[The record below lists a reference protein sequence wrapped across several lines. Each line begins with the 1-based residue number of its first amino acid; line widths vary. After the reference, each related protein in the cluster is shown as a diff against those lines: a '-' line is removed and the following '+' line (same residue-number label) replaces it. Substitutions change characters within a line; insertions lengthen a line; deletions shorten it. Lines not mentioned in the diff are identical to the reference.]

1 MNKDEL
7 FDKIY
12 KTIDQSFI
20 NMNSD
25 KELRLIYG
33 KDGYNYNE
41 DIQDLKETICKE
53 LNDCYKNIREKE
65 VNTKEIEECIYLDQD
80 KHKYDI
86 FVILPIFN
94 ATNAQA
100 ERCIYSI
107 IDNYE
112 ELNYKLL
119 IISNRILDI
128 FKTLEKDNIPCYI
141 YLKNKFSL
149 PEAYNI
155 MVKYA
160 KMNCVNEDSVI
171 SLMDD
176 DAFILTGQNNRI
188 KECYNRVKNNSFI
201 ISSGHYYDILPCKS
215 KFEKIVNQTHTYEFV
230 SQYKKPFCHGGASFM
245 IKIKN
250 FPFNGLPIGGL
261 GGISI
266 NILSIENRKTNQW
279 FAYNDENLIVFH
291 PRKSN
296 IFSWITTYLS
306 YEIAWERALNLLSK
320 KDKETWNNVL
330 KEKSRNRLEGL
341 YIKLR
346 NSKHREYA
354 LGNIFLTKYLKPILK
369 ENLQYEDFKKYNV
382 STHINLN

>member
-41 DIQDLKETICKE
+41 DIKDLKETICEE

-119 IISNRILDI
+119 IIN
-128 FKTLEKDNIPCYI
+128 NI
-141 YLKNKFSL
+141 
-149 PEAYNI
+149 
-155 MVKYA
+155 
-160 KMNCVNEDSVI
+160 
-171 SLMDD
+171 
-176 DAFILTGQNNRI
+176 
-188 KECYNRVKNNSFI
+188 
-201 ISSGHYYDILPCKS
+201 
-215 KFEKIVNQTHTYEFV
+215 
-230 SQYKKPFCHGGASFM
+230 
-245 IKIKN
+245 
-250 FPFNGLPIGGL
+250 
-261 GGISI
+261 
-266 NILSIENRKTNQW
+266 
-279 FAYNDENLIVFH
+279 
-291 PRKSN
+291 
-296 IFSWITTYLS
+296 
-306 YEIAWERALNLLSK
+306 
-320 KDKETWNNVL
+320 
-330 KEKSRNRLEGL
+330 
-341 YIKLR
+341 
-346 NSKHREYA
+346 
-354 LGNIFLTKYLKPILK
+354 
-369 ENLQYEDFKKYNV
+369 
-382 STHINLN
+382 